1 MTAPIPSH
9 ASLPLEQLEV
19 TPPDDECAG
28 CGEHRVTCWGWQRTH
43 CTRCCLDCG
52 HGAAP
57 EREAPPR
64 TGKWSLDW
72 CATSEHMRK
81 AFARTVDDAV
91 PESALIRRRP

>member
-1 MTAPIPSH
+1 MSAPIPSH

-19 TPPDDECAG
+19 TPP
-28 CGEHRVTCWGWQRTH
+28 
-43 CTRCCLDCG
+43 
-52 HGAAP
+52 

-72 CATSEHMRK
+72 GATNEHMRK

-91 PESALIRRRP
+91 PESALVRSRP